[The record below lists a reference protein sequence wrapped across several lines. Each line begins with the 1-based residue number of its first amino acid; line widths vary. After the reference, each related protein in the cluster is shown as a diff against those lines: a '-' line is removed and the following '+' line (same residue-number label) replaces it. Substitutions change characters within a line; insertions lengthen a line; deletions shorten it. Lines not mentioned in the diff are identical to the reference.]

1 MTIADKVIEIKKVIT
16 MICDM
21 LPVIVQVVKEILIML
36 KEIKTV

>member
-16 MICDM
+16 MICDI
-21 LPVIVQVVKEILIML
+21 LPVIVQVVKEILILL